1 MTGGSVG
8 SPAAR
13 AGGVVSRL
21 GGGEWG
27 YISPP
32 VFLSQRSIRPPR
44 LIGPLDVGKACD
56 VGGPPSF
63 TSVSKGGCRSNPAN
77 WSKRGRSHI
86 MTAHS
91 LVVGNDMHP
100 EYASVHCGYVHHLRF
115 FFIDSVRMGNDGT
128 DALVRTLADSRGW
141 SPRITGMTSSDNDD
155 DKIDPLRV
163 YQHTWSVGQCHAH
176 F

>member
-21 GGGEWG
+21 GGGNG
-27 YISPP
+27 DIYRRLF
-32 VFLSQRSIRPPR
+32 FLSQRSIRPPR
-44 LIGPLDVGKACD
+44 LIGPHDVGKACD

-63 TSVSKGGCRSNPAN
+63 TSVTKGGCRSNPAN
-77 WSKRGRSHI
+77 WSKRGRSQI

-100 EYASVHCGYVHHLRF
+100 EYASVHCGYVHRLRF
-115 FFIDSVRMGNDGT
+115 FFIDSVLMVNDGT

-141 SPRITGMTSSDNDD
+141 SPRIMGMASSDHDD

-163 YQHTWSVGQCHAH
+163 YQHTWSVGHCHAH